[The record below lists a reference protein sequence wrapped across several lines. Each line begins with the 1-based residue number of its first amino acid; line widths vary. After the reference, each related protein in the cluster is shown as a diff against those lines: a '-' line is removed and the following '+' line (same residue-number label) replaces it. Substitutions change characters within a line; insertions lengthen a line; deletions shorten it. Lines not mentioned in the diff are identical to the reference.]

1 MMDEA
6 GRRIARRDRQVERRQ
21 GQARLQM
28 IVERPADDLARE
40 GVEDDGEIDKRL
52 RQPGLRD

>member
-1 MMDEA
+1 
-6 GRRIARRDRQVERRQ
+6 
-21 GQARLQM
+21 M